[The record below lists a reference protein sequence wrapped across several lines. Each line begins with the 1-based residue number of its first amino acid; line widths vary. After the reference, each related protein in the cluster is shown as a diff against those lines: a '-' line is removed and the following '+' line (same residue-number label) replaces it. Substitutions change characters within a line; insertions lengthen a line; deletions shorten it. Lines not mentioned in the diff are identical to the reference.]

1 MNGVDIVWPEFA
13 RTLERELAETER
25 LRFGADADR
34 RRLRCELSD
43 AKAECERL
51 KANQR
56 QPAEEIFVSHLCDEL
71 ARLRAELAS
80 KTACYD
86 IACGEV
92 QRLRAEVER
101 LNAQVELDDK
111 AKLFLVRL
119 NRSDRIRAE
128 KAEASLAAIEEDG
141 TEEHNAAVGLRQK
154 LVAALDR
161 AMKAEAECLEQAR
174 LLGMS
179 GEREADLLG
188 KLGRLESELAAIK
201 HGHGELGK
209 YEQLRLK
216 NAELQAEL
224 ANIANAKPDT
234 WGDMSDSFQAWAQN
248 RARHALAAIKGTP

>member
-1 MNGVDIVWPEFA
+1 MSPNEIIYAIQSGAAKIAELNELLKADRA
-13 RTLERELAETER
+13 ELA
-25 LRFGADADR
+25 A
-34 RRLRCELSD
+34 

-51 KANQR
+51 KFALVEWESKER
-56 QPAEEIFVSHLCDEL
+56 GWSKAVEKDAAELT
-71 ARLRAELAS
+71 RLRAFSDQLSNNLSAVGAAYNDE
-80 KTACYD
+80 
-86 IACGEV
+86 
-92 QRLRAEVER
+92 
-101 LNAQVELDDK
+101 K
-111 AKLFLVRL
+111 A
-119 NRSDRIRAE
+119 RAE

-141 TEEHNAAVGLRQK
+141 TEEHNAAVSLRLK
-154 LVAALDR
+154 LVTALDR
-161 AMKAEAECLEQAR
+161 ADNAEADNAKWQKLLLMSRDDREIDLISEIEEQAR
-174 LLGMS
+174 LLGKS

-201 HGHGELGK
+201 NGHGELGK